1 MRFATPRLDF
11 ALAKS
16 PLLLDWQGRRA
27 TSGCQSVAGQL
38 N

>member
-1 MRFATPRLDF
+1 MRLATLRLDF

-16 PLLLDWQGRRA
+16 PLLLDWQDRRA
-27 TSGCQSVAGQL
+27 TSGCQSVAGLL